1 LMTSTGP
8 FTMFYA
14 THYTR
19 YTGPPHRLRPLHVL
33 PPLSCR
39 VGNRNRHRSH
49 RGAAAPLGSS
59 ERCTSL
65 TLDMPIALGM
75 PIDDHIHRTSGARL
89 SPSRVAE
96 GGAPR
101 HHVMSVAGR
110 VVAGPPGKFLPSPVV
125 LACALVTYHRAASLA
140 KFLDIATQTCFCFR
154 RPACFR
160 TNIQGLDRRQRLN
173 RLPSTISS

>member
-1 LMTSTGP
+1 MTYATH
-8 FTMFYA
+8 A

-33 PPLSCR
+33 PPLFCR

-59 ERCTSL
+59 ERCTSP
-65 TLDMPIALGM
+65 TLGMPIALGM
-75 PIDDHIHRTSGARL
+75 PIHRPSGARL

-110 VVAGPPGKFLPSPVV
+110 VVAGPPGKFHPSPVV

-173 RLPSTISS
+173 RLPSTVPS